1 MEDVSS
7 CRRDLNFDKSV
18 VDRLNFNSH
27 LGSTSSH
34 LVSVKLEPKNSVNV
48 SNLNI
53 EVVVVQ
59 SRSDFVSLF
68 IAFVSNLNLFTFVL
82 PFTTTVY
89 RELSSHNSETNLS
102 LLEISSSDF
111 NKDVLSI
118 ASDLGCVRVDE
129 RRERKYLSVCI
140 EEYGE
145 FIVTIEDR
153 EELLHYVISLVE
165 LTKLF
170 SGHAFSLLECLEFN
184 FSRRESFVGD
194 RSLNFIQIV
203 SSHGSKLASSADI
216 LMKLVLEINERVV
229 RSKSEVDVTEDA
241 SNNVRADRLSFRL
254 YNDLLKRVLNAL
266 DFVTGK
272 SGLLSKVAAEC
283 SSDSF

>member
-1 MEDVSS
+1 MKDVSS

-68 IAFVSNLNLFTFVL
+68 IAFISNLNLFTFVL

-102 LLEISSSDF
+102 LLKISSSDF
-111 NKDVLSI
+111 NKDVFSI

-129 RRERKYLSVCI
+129 RRKRKYLSVCI

-153 EELLHYVISLVE
+153 
-165 LTKLF
+165 
-170 SGHAFSLLECLEFN
+170 
-184 FSRRESFVGD
+184 
-194 RSLNFIQIV
+194 
-203 SSHGSKLASSADI
+203 
-216 LMKLVLEINERVV
+216 
-229 RSKSEVDVTEDA
+229 
-241 SNNVRADRLSFRL
+241 
-254 YNDLLKRVLNAL
+254 
-266 DFVTGK
+266 
-272 SGLLSKVAAEC
+272 
-283 SSDSF
+283 